1 MSQKICKMSDYAQE
15 RIDLRHKKQAEKMF
29 GKKNKSAVKG
39 FKKILHIIQEKLEGE
54 SDGEGK
60 NSRRV

>member
-1 MSQKICKMSDYAQE
+1 MVSKIHKMSDYAQE

-39 FKKILHIIQEKLEGE
+39 FKKILHIIQEKLEGKSE
-54 SDGEGK
+54 
-60 NSRRV
+60 